1 MDSALRDKT
10 VREVSKLAGPPDAT
24 ILVRKIRSE
33 LAKQETGGSGGGGG
47 GSDDDDEDSQRI
59 HKAVDTFS
67 ETFIEKMCD
76 LFSEVGEVI
85 LIR

>member
-33 LAKQETGGSGGGGG
+33 LAKQEAGGGGG